1 MGKSKGKKSSMG
13 KKIGLGLTESVIHI
27 VVYILVI
34 FIFIRVATL
43 AYDFS
48 YQVFGN
54 PFMSRYNEEIVQVD
68 IPEGSTV
75 SDVSRTLADHDLIK
89 YSLAFSL
96 RMRLAKLSDSIQPG
110 SYEMSR
116 TMTADEIMSMI
127 TTPQTTVTNAGE
139 EEGSAQESDAPQD
152 TAATEETN

>member
-1 MGKSKGKKSSMG
+1 MGTSKGKKSSMG

-27 VVYILVI
+27 VVYILII

-54 PFMSRYNEEIVQVD
+54 PAMSRYNEETVQID

-75 SDVSRTLADHDLIK
+75 SDVSRTLADHDLVK

-96 RMRLAKLSDSIQPG
+96 RMRLSKLSDSIQPG

-127 TTPQTTVTNAGE
+127 TTPQTAVTAGGTGE
-139 EEGSAQESDAPQD
+139 SGTQESDAPQD
-152 TAATEETN
+152 TAATEESN